1 MESTQVA
8 ALRPHSGVE
17 VYLRMRPQLLIPFW
31 DLKLLV
37 GSSGQ
42 RYLENLQDFK
52 PQTHQTTSLR
62 AAVSG

>member
-1 MESTQVA
+1 MESKQVA

-17 VYLRMRPQLLIPFW
+17 VYLRMRPQLPILFW

-42 RYLENLQDFK
+42 RYLDNL
-52 PQTHQTTSLR
+52 
-62 AAVSG
+62 